1 MMLIQVLLLFLVPL
15 ALSALAKHW
24 ALLEKV
30 GVVTVCYVLGIL
42 VTNLPGIEVDEVV
55 SKQVIEVAVP
65 LFLPLLLFNSQFQ
78 VWRKLGK
85 GILISFFFCVLS
97 VSISAIWVSYVFS
110 EVLQNTWKIGS
121 MMIGVYTGGTP
132 NLSAIGLAVEVSP
145 ELFIV
150 LNATDLLFG
159 GIWLAVLLSI
169 AKPLF
174 GKFLTTNTLT
184 DNDLEKFELDERLYP
199 SSLVALLISG
209 VILGVSVGISFLI
222 HQKIHEVLVI
232 LSISTLGL
240 AASLYAPIRNL
251 KGSYGMG
258 NYLLLV
264 FCLAV
269 GSIAKFDKVWDMGFY
284 VVVFVGLLMLST
296 LTLHFVFCW
305 LFKIDVDTFLISS
318 TAGLFGPA
326 FIAPVANAIRNP
338 LIISLGIA
346 VSILGFGVANYVG
359 ISMSYLLKWLVT

>member
-1 MMLIQVLLLFLVPL
+1 MMLIQILLLFLVPL
-15 ALSALAKHW
+15 VLSALVKHW
-24 ALLEKV
+24 AILEKI
-30 GVVTVCYVLGIL
+30 GVVTACYILGIL
-42 VTNLPGIEVDEVV
+42 FTNIPIVYVHEET
-55 SKQVIEVAVP
+55 SKQVIELVVP

-85 GILISFFFCVLS
+85 SILISFFFCVLS
-97 VSISAIWVSYVFS
+97 VSISAAWVSYVFR
-110 EVLQNTWKIGS
+110 EVLQDSWKIGS

-145 ELFIV
+145 ELFVV

-159 GIWLAVLLSI
+159 GIWLAILLSV
-169 AKPLF
+169 AKPIVGRVLSP
-174 GKFLTTNTLT
+174 NTLVENKLNHF
-184 DNDLEKFELDERLYP
+184 DLDERLYP
-199 SSLVALLISG
+199 SSLIALLLSG
-209 VILGVSVGISFLI
+209 VILGISVGFSFLI

-232 LSISTLGL
+232 LSISTLGIV
-240 AASLYAPIRNL
+240 ASLYALIRNL

-284 VVVFVGLLMLST
+284 IVAFVGLLMLST
-296 LTLHFVFCW
+296 LLLHFFFSWVFR
-305 LFKIDVDTFLISS
+305 IDVDTFLISS

-359 ISMSYLLKWLVT
+359 ISMSYFLRWLTT

>member
-1 MMLIQVLLLFLVPL
+1 MVAPL
-15 ALSALAKHW
+15 MLSALARRW

-30 GVVTVCYVLGIL
+30 GVVTACYVLGIL
-42 VTNLPGIEVDEVV
+42 VTNLPGIEVNEAA

-65 LFLPLLLFNSQFQ
+65 LFLPLLLFNSQFH
-78 VWRKLGK
+78 VWQKLGK
-85 GILISFFFCVLS
+85 SILISFFFCVLS
-97 VSISAIWVSYVFS
+97 VSLSAAWVSYVFKD
-110 EVLQNTWKIGS
+110 VLQDSWKIGS

-145 ELFIV
+145 ELFVV

-159 GIWLAVLLSI
+159 GIWLVILLSI
-169 AKPLF
+169 AKPIF
-174 GKFLTTNTLT
+174 GKILPSNTLI
-184 DNDLEKFELDERLYP
+184 DSDLQNFELDEKLYP
-199 SSLVALLISG
+199 SSLIALLLSG
-209 VILGVSVGISFLI
+209 VILGISVGFSFLI

-232 LSISTLGL
+232 LSISTLGIV
-240 AASLYAPIRNL
+240 ASLYAPIRTL

-269 GSIAKFDKVWDMGFY
+269 GSIAKFEKVWDTGFY
-284 VVVFVGLLMLST
+284 IVAFVGLLMLST
-296 LTLHFVFCW
+296 LLLHFLLSW
-305 LFKIDVDTFLISS
+305 IFKIDVDTFLISS

-346 VSILGFGVANYVG
+346 VSILGFGIANYLG
-359 ISMSYLLKWLVT
+359 ISMSYLLRWLNT